1 MTTKPT
7 ATETSPAPSNDAPES
22 GQNLTR
28 GLSNRHIQLIAI
40 GGAIGTGLFLG
51 SGRIISVAGPSV
63 IFVYMIIGFM
73 LFFVM
78 RAMGEVLLSN
88 LGYRTFADFAGD
100 LIGPWAGFMVGW
112 TYWICWIIIGIA
124 DLVAI
129 TSYAQFWFPELAE
142 PTIARAIPAILSI
155 LLFLVLNLVAVRLFG
170 ELEFWFAL
178 IKVVAIVALVLVGTI
193 MIITAFR
200 SPTGDTASLANL
212 WNDGGM
218 FPQGLM
224 GFLGGFQIAIFAFQG
239 IELAGTAAAET
250 KDPEKTLP
258 RAINWIPIRVLL
270 FYVASL
276 VVIMAVTPWRRAD
289 PNISPFVEM
298 FALAGF
304 GAAAALVNFVVITSA
319 ASSANSGIFS
329 TSRIMYS
336 MSMERKA
343 PAMFNR
349 LSGNRVPARAL
360 LLSVICLIPG
370 VVLLYTSGSVGEAFT
385 FVTSISAILFI
396 TVWAFIV
403 IAYLCYR
410 VKRPELHAAS
420 KFKVPGGRF
429 TAWMVLAFFVFTIVV
444 LGLEEST
451 RVALYYAPAWY
462 AILAAAYFFLVH
474 RGQRNNTAS
483 HPTDRQERHSS

>member
-1 MTTKPT
+1 
-7 ATETSPAPSNDAPES
+7 
-22 GQNLTR
+22 
-28 GLSNRHIQLIAI
+28 
-40 GGAIGTGLFLG
+40 
-51 SGRIISVAGPSV
+51 
-63 IFVYMIIGFM
+63 MIIGFM

-78 RAMGEVLLSN
+78 RAMGELLLSN
-88 LGYRTFADFAGD
+88 LGYRTFADFVGD

-112 TYWICWIIIGIA
+112 TYWMCWIIIGIA

-142 PTIARAIPAILSI
+142 PTVARAIPAVLSI

-178 IKVVAIVALVLVGTI
+178 IKIIAIAALVIIGAV
-193 MIITAFR
+193 MIITSFR
-200 SPTGDTASLANL
+200 SPIGDTASLANL

-218 FPQGLM
+218 FPHGLI

-258 RAINWIPIRVLL
+258 QAINWIPLRILL
-270 FYVASL
+270 FYVAAL
-276 VVIMAVTPWRRAD
+276 VVIMAVTPWRRASPD
-289 PNISPFVEM
+289 VSPFVEM
-298 FALAGF
+298 FTLAGL
-304 GAAAALVNFVVITSA
+304 GAAAVLVNFVVITSA

-336 MSMERKA
+336 MSVEHEA
-343 PAMFNR
+343 PALFNK
-349 LSGNRVPARAL
+349 LSSNHVPARAL
-360 LLSVICLIPG
+360 LLSVICLTPG
-370 VVLLYTSGSVGEAFT
+370 VLLLYTSESVSAAFT
-385 FVTSISAILFI
+385 FVTSVSAILFI

-410 VKRPELHAAS
+410 VKRPELHAVS
-420 KFKVPGGRF
+420 KFRLPGGRF
-429 TAWMVLAFFVFTIVV
+429 TAWGVLVFFALTIVV
-444 LGLEEST
+444 LGLDGST

-462 AILAAAYFFLVH
+462 ALLTIAYFAFIRRSH
-474 RGQRNNTAS
+474 HAPGSSTPDNNPQTNRLEHVDEQTLA
-483 HPTDRQERHSS
+483 R

>member
-1 MTTKPT
+1 MPTLPTKPSG
-7 ATETSPAPSNDAPES
+7 ADPAAPMHHDDN
-22 GQNLTR
+22 GQHLTR

-51 SGRIISVAGPSV
+51 SGKTISVAGPSV

-78 RAMGEVLLSN
+78 RAMGELLLSN

-129 TSYAQFWFPELAE
+129 SGYVKYWAPDIPLF
-142 PTIARAIPAILSI
+142 IPALLTIV
-155 LLFLVLNLVAVRLFG
+155 LFLVLNLVAVRLFG

-178 IKVVAIVALVLVGTI
+178 IKVVAIIGLVVVGIVLVAI
-193 MIITAFR
+193 SFR
-200 SPTGDTASLANL
+200 SPNGDTASLANL

-218 FPQGLM
+218 VPNGFI

-258 RAINWIPIRVLL
+258 RAINSIPIRVLL
-270 FYVASL
+270 FYVGSL
-276 VVIMAVTPWRRAD
+276 IVIMAVTPWRYAQAD
-289 PNISPFVEM
+289 KSPFVEM
-298 FALAGF
+298 FALIGLV
-304 GAAAALVNFVVITSA
+304 AAAGVVNFVVLTSA

-329 TSRIMYS
+329 TSRIMYG
-336 MSMERKA
+336 MSGDGEA
-343 PAMFNR
+343 PKTFHK
-349 LSGNRVPARAL
+349 LSRNKVPARAL
-360 LLSVICLIPG
+360 MLSCLALLPG
-370 VVLLYTSGSVGEAFT
+370 VALLYADNSVGAAFT

-396 TVWAFIV
+396 TVWGFIMV
-403 IAYLCYR
+403 SYLAYR
-410 VKRPELHAAS
+410 KKRPELHAAS
-420 KFKVPGGRF
+420 KFKMPGGRF
-429 TAWMVLAFFVFTIVV
+429 MAWTVLVFFALIIVT
-444 LGLEEST
+444 LGYFEDT
-451 RVALYYAPAWY
+451 RIALFVAPVWY
-462 AILAAAYFFLVH
+462 ALLTISYFGLV
-474 RGQRNNTAS
+474 RRAKQKALTG
-483 HPTDRQERHSS
+483 P